1 MRLYYSPAS
10 PYARKVLV
18 VADELGLAS
27 QIETVVIAANPVG
40 GPGEL
45 AAVNPLAKIPTLR
58 LADGEALY
66 DSRVIVDHLI
76 TLSKVAILPEAWRE
90 RRAIM
95 VEQATADGLLD
106 AALLARYELALRPES
121 LRWPEWIAGQMAKI
135 DRALDRFEP
144 VRREVEPTLGD
155 IAVACALGYL
165 DFRFADYDWRS
176 SRPSLRAFYEIFS
189 ERPSMTATDP
199 RLT

>member
-18 VADELGLAS
+18 VAHELGLAS

>member
-18 VADELGLAS
+18 VAHELGLAS

-121 LRWPEWIAGQMAKI
+121 LRWQIG
-135 DRALDRFEP
+135 RAH
-144 VRREVEPTLGD
+144 V
-155 IAVACALGYL
+155 
-165 DFRFADYDWRS
+165 
-176 SRPSLRAFYEIFS
+176 
-189 ERPSMTATDP
+189 
-199 RLT
+199 